1 MYLISQRWSLRA
13 VYLMSHARSS
23 GKTSSGKIFMQI
35 AMKLSKKVASD
46 SVLNIGMT
54 KGMTTA
60 TAMLMSTTYET
71 VSDRRPPSFPVITP
85 AAAAVGQ
92 MKHSIAHSVNIL
104 RSPSGINVAS
114 QVNNMNMTIW
124 KASAMKCQR
133 RNLRSCGEI
142 LLNWRKSMIAM
153 SAGWTRFA
161 KIEKDGSTFDA
172 SQGT

>member
-1 MYLISQRWSLRA
+1 
-13 VYLMSHARSS
+13 
-23 GKTSSGKIFMQI
+23 MQI

-54 KGMTTA
+54 RGMTTA
-60 TAMLMSTTYET
+60 TAMLMSTTYDT

-85 AAAAVGQ
+85 AAAAVG
-92 MKHSIAHSVNIL
+92 HSVNIL

-114 QVNNMNMTIW
+114 HVNNMNMTIW